1 MYIHLMILRNAT
13 GRLIETLSF
22 FPIAGIIGPRQ
33 VGKTTLALYLR
44 KSLDKESVYLDIENP
59 EDQAKL
65 TDPVLYMER
74 NINKC
79 VILDEIQRM
88 PHLFPILRSM
98 VDKHRVNA
106 RFIILGSASPD
117 LIRDS
122 SESLAGR
129 IAYEELHPFLLN
141 EIDQQNDLDHH
152 WLSGGFPDAFLAPSE
167 SLRRKWFANFILT
180 YLERDLPLLGLNVA
194 GNTLRRLWTM
204 IAHIHGNVL
213 NMNSLGRSLEISST
227 TIKKYLDF
235 LENAFLIRQLY
246 PYAINVKKRL
256 VKSPKIY
263 IRDSGILHHLL
274 AIPGFDALESN
285 PVLGHSWEG
294 YAIEQISGNLDDDME
309 CFFYRTHEGAEC
321 DLVLTKG
328 GQAMASIEIKYTS
341 SPKINRG
348 LTQAFR
354 DINAASNFI
363 ITPRTDDYLIH
374 ETVRVCSLSTF
385 LDKYLVQFK

>member
-1 MYIHLMILRNAT
+1 LL
-13 GRLIETLSF
+13 ETLSF

-33 VGKTTLALYLR
+33 VGKTTLAMYLR

-65 TDPVLYMER
+65 TDPVLFMER
-74 NINKC
+74 HKNKC

-88 PHLFPILRSM
+88 PHLFSVLRSM

-106 RFIILGSASPD
+106 RFIIIGSASPD
-117 LIRDS
+117 LIHDS

-129 IAYEELHPFLLN
+129 IAYEELTPFILN
-141 EIDQQNDLDHH
+141 EIGEQYDMDHH
-152 WLSGGFPDAFLAPSE
+152 WLAGGFPDAFLAPSE
-167 SLRRKWFANFILT
+167 SLRKKWFFNFILT
-180 YLERDLPLLGLNVA
+180 YLERDLPVLGLNVA
-194 GNTLRRLWTM
+194 GNTLRKLWTM

-213 NMNSLGRSLEISST
+213 NMNSLGRSLETSST
-227 TIKKYLDF
+227 TIKKYLAF

-274 AIPGFDALESN
+274 SIQGFDALESN
-285 PVLGHSWEG
+285 PILGHSWEG
-294 YAIEQISGNLDDDME
+294 YVIEQICANLDSGME
-309 CFFYRTHEGAEC
+309 CYFYRTHEGAEC
-321 DLVLTKG
+321 DLVLVKS
-328 GQAMASIEIKYTS
+328 GQAVAAIEIKYTS

-348 LTQAFR
+348 LTQAFK
-354 DINAASNFI
+354 DMNAASNFI

-374 ETVRVCSLSTF
+374 RSVRVCSLPEF
-385 LDKYLVQFK
+385 LNKHLNQL

>member
-1 MYIHLMILRNAT
+1 MILRNAT
-13 GRLIETLSF
+13 ERLMEALSF
-22 FPIAGIIGPRQ
+22 FPIVGIIGPRQ
-33 VGKTTLALYLR
+33 VGKTTLAMYLR
-44 KSLDKESVYLDIENP
+44 NSLEKETVYLDIENP

-65 TDPVLYMER
+65 TDPVLFMER
-74 NINKC
+74 NVNKC

-88 PHLFPILRSM
+88 PHLFPVLRSM

-129 IAYEELHPFLLN
+129 IAYEELTPFLLN
-141 EIDQQNDLDHH
+141 EIEKQHDLHHH

-167 SLRRKWFANFILT
+167 SLRKKWFSNFILT
-180 YLERDLPLLGLNVA
+180 YLERDLPVLGLNVA

-274 AIPGFDALESN
+274 AISGFDALESN
-285 PVLGHSWEG
+285 PALGHSWEG
-294 YAIEQISGNLDDDME
+294 YVIEQISGNLDADID
-309 CFFYRTHEGAEC
+309 CYFYRTHEGAEC
-321 DLVLTKG
+321 DLVLVKS
-328 GQAMASIEIKYTS
+328 GQPLAAIEIKYTS
-341 SPKINRG
+341 SPKISRG
-348 LTQAFR
+348 LTQALR
-354 DINAASNFI
+354 DINAVGNFI
-363 ITPRTDDYLIH
+363 ITPRTDDYMIQRSI
-374 ETVRVCSLSTF
+374 RVCSLSEF
-385 LDKYLVQFK
+385 LNKYLIEL

>member
-1 MYIHLMILRNAT
+1 MIQRHAT
-13 GRLIETLSF
+13 ERLLETLSF

-33 VGKTTLALYLR
+33 VGKTTLANYL
-44 KSLDKESVYLDIENP
+44 KDHLNKESVYLDIENP

-65 TDPVLYMER
+65 TDPVLFMER

-79 VILDEIQRM
+79 LILDEIQRM
-88 PHLFPILRSM
+88 PHLFPVLRSM

-129 IAYEELHPFLLN
+129 IAYEELTPFLLN
-141 EIDQQNDLDHH
+141 EIVKQYDLDHH

-167 SLRRKWFANFILT
+167 SLRKKWLSNFILT
-180 YLERDLPLLGLNVA
+180 YLERDLPILGLNVA

-274 AIPGFDALESN
+274 AIHSFDTLESN
-285 PVLGHSWEG
+285 PILGHSWEG
-294 YAIEQISGNLDDDME
+294 YVIEQISGNLDAGTE
-309 CFFYRTHEGAEC
+309 CYFYRTHEGAEC
-321 DLVLTKG
+321 DLVLLRS
-328 GQAMASIEIKYTS
+328 GQPIGAIEIKYTS

-348 LTQAFR
+348 LTQAFK
-354 DINAASNFI
+354 DINAAANFI

-374 ETVRVCSLSTF
+374 RSIRVCSLPQF
-385 LDKYLVQFK
+385 LNSYLNQL

>member
-1 MYIHLMILRNAT
+1 MIKRNSA
-13 GRLIETLSF
+13 GRLLETLSF
-22 FPIAGIIGPRQ
+22 FPVAGIIGPRQ
-33 VGKTTLALYLR
+33 VGKTTLAMYLQ
-44 KSLDKESVYLDIENP
+44 KQLDKESVYLDIENP

-65 TDPVLYMER
+65 TDPVLFMER
-74 NINKC
+74 NLDKC

-88 PHLFPILRSM
+88 PQLFPVLRSM

-129 IAYEELHPFLLN
+129 IAYEELTPFLLN
-141 EIDQQNDLDHH
+141 EIRDQYELHHH
-152 WLSGGFPDAFLAPSE
+152 WFAGGFPDALLAPSD
-167 SLRRKWFANFILT
+167 SLRKKWLSNFILT
-180 YLERDLPLLGLNVA
+180 YLERDLPLLGLNVP

-204 IAHIHGNVL
+204 IAHMHGNVL
-213 NMNSLGRSLEISST
+213 NLNSLGRSLEISST

-235 LENAFLIRQLY
+235 LENAFLIRQLF
-246 PYAINVKKRL
+246 PYAVNVKKRL

-274 AIPGFDALESN
+274 GIPGFNVLESN

-294 YAIEQISGNLDDDME
+294 YVIEQITGNMDPDMN

-321 DLVLTKG
+321 DLVLVKG
-328 GQAMASIEIKYTS
+328 GQARAAIEIKYTS
-341 SPKINRG
+341 SPKISRG
-348 LTQAFR
+348 LTMAFR
-354 DINAASNFI
+354 DINAVSNFI

-374 ETVRVCSLSTF
+374 RSVRVCKLSDF
-385 LDKYLVQFK
+385 LNKYLDQL

>member
-1 MYIHLMILRNAT
+1 MIQRNVT
-13 GRLIETLSF
+13 GRLLETLSY

-33 VGKTTLALYLR
+33 VGKTTLAMYLR
-44 KSLDKESVYLDIENP
+44 ESLEKESLYLDIENP

-65 TDPVLYMER
+65 TDPVLFMER

-79 VILDEIQRM
+79 IILDEIQRM
-88 PHLFPILRSM
+88 PHLFPLLRSM
-98 VDKHRVNA
+98 VDRHRVNA

-129 IAYEELHPFLLN
+129 IAYEELTPFLLN
-141 EIDQQNDLDHH
+141 EIDWKHDLNQH
-152 WLSGGFPDAFLAPSE
+152 WLAGGFPDAFLSPSE
-167 SLRRKWFANFILT
+167 SLRKKWLSNFILT
-180 YLERDLPLLGLNVA
+180 YLERDLPVLGLNVA

-204 IAHIHGNVL
+204 ISHVHGNVL
-213 NMNSLGRSLEISST
+213 NMNNLGRSLEISST

-246 PYAINVKKRL
+246 PYAANVKKRL

-263 IRDSGILHHLL
+263 VRDSGILHYLL
-274 AIPGFDALESN
+274 SIHDFDTLESN
-285 PVLGHSWEG
+285 PLMGHSWEG
-294 YAIEQISGNLDDDME
+294 YVIEQISGNLDADTE
-309 CFFYRTHEGAEC
+309 CFFYRTHDGAEC
-321 DLVLTKG
+321 DLVLIRG
-328 GQAMASIEIKYTS
+328 GHAVAAIEIKYTS
-341 SPKINRG
+341 SPKISRG

-374 ETVRVCSLSTF
+374 ESVQVCNLPTF
-385 LDKYLVQFK
+385 LNKYQGQL

>member
-1 MYIHLMILRNAT
+1 
-13 GRLIETLSF
+13 
-22 FPIAGIIGPRQ
+22 
-33 VGKTTLALYLR
+33 
-44 KSLDKESVYLDIENP
+44 
-59 EDQAKL
+59 
-65 TDPVLYMER
+65 
-74 NINKC
+74 
-79 VILDEIQRM
+79 
-88 PHLFPILRSM
+88 
-98 VDKHRVNA
+98 
-106 RFIILGSASPD
+106 
-117 LIRDS
+117 
-122 SESLAGR
+122 
-129 IAYEELHPFLLN
+129 
-141 EIDQQNDLDHH
+141 
-152 WLSGGFPDAFLAPSE
+152 
-167 SLRRKWFANFILT
+167 
-180 YLERDLPLLGLNVA
+180 
-194 GNTLRRLWTM
+194 
-204 IAHIHGNVL
+204 
-213 NMNSLGRSLEISST
+213 MNSLGRSLEISST

-246 PYAINVKKRL
+246 PYAINIKKRL